1 MMTKFLS
8 FLKDTVVTLII
19 AVAIAFLLKYFVID
33 SCKVLSSSMYP
44 TLQINDRILVFKL
57 AYLFGE
63 PQRGDIIVFEP
74 PDELD
79 QGIDYIKRLIG
90 LPGDTIEVKDNA
102 LYINGEVQT
111 ESYVAEL
118 PLYDFGPVT
127 VPEGEY
133 LVLGDNR
140 NLSMDSHEWN
150 YPFITFD
157 DIEAK
162 AILTYFPFGR
172 FDILQN

>member
-1 MMTKFLS
+1 MTKFLG
-8 FLKDTVVTLII
+8 FLKDTVVTLVI
-19 AVAIAFLLKYFVID
+19 AVAIAFLLKYFIID

-44 TLQINDRILVFKL
+44 TLQVDDRILVFKQ

-63 PQRGDIIVFEP
+63 PQRGDIIVFAP
-74 PDELD
+74 PAELD

-90 LPGDTIEVKDNA
+90 LPGDAIEVKDNT
-102 LYINGEVQT
+102 LFINGEAQT
-111 ESYVAEL
+111 EPYIAEL
-118 PLYDFGPVT
+118 PIYEFGPVT

-150 YPFITFD
+150 YPFITFE
-157 DIEAK
+157 DIDAK
-162 AILTYFPFGR
+162 AILIYFPFQR
-172 FDILQN
+172 FTML